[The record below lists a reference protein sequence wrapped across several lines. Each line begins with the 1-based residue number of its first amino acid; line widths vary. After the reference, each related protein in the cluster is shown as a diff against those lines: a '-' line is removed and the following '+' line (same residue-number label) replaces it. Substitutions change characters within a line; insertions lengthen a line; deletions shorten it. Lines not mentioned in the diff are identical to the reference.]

1 MTIPKDIVDKM
12 EQVNSL
18 ISEIDKWFYD
28 NLEDGEILEGT
39 KHENTDYYGDYKAV
53 EQYYQFADKPTGREQ
68 SNREHCEQHQDGW
81 IEDCYYGKYYFPTE
95 KVITFGLILKFKGG
109 I

>member
-28 NLEDGEILEGT
+28 NLEQDEEVLEGT
-39 KHENTDYYGDYKAV
+39 KHENTDYYGNYKAV
-53 EQYYQFADKPTGREQ
+53 EQYYQFADKPTGSIQGGGEY
-68 SNREHCEQHQDGW
+68 CEQHQDAY
-81 IEDCYYGKYYFPTE
+81 IEDNYYGKYYYPTE
-95 KVITFGLILKFKGG
+95 KGNYFWFEFDV
-109 I
+109 

>member
-1 MTIPKDIVDKM
+1 MKIPNDIVTKM

-28 NLEDGEILEGT
+28 NLDTDLLDGT
-39 KHENTDYYGDYKAV
+39 KHENTDYRGNYKGV
-53 EQYYQFADKPTGREQ
+53 EQYYQFADTPTGEEQ
-68 SNREHCEQHQDGW
+68 NGGEYCEQHTDAY
-81 IEDCYYGKYYFPTE
+81 IEDSFYGKYYFPTD
-95 KVITFGLILKFKGG
+95 KGNYFMFDFS